1 MKELKVAIFGN
12 TYAERDREIYITLI
26 DILSRHKLE
35 LAMEREYFEF
45 LQLVQGIE
53 LPAIEV
59 LEQFSPIDADFVF
72 SIGGD
77 GTLLRVVER
86 IGKCCEIP
94 ILGINLGRLGFL
106 ADCPVEEVED
116 TILDLLNDN
125 FKIEER
131 SLIHLTTSGQ
141 SLDSTPYALNEIAVL
156 KQDNSSMLTIHCW
169 VDDEYVNA
177 YQADGLIIST
187 PTGSTAYSMSVGG
200 PIVIPNSK
208 SFIISPVASHSLN
221 VRPLVIS
228 DESEIKLR
236 VEGRCK
242 HYLAALDGRSEIFT
256 LDTELKLKKAVRK
269 VRLAKRTDQT
279 FYNTLRNKLMWG
291 ADARISNGSVS
302 SR

>member
-1 MKELKVAIFGN
+1 MKRIKVAIFGN

-26 DILSRHKLE
+26 DILSRKKLE
-35 LAMEREYFEF
+35 IAMELEYYDF
-45 LQLVQGIE
+45 LKDVQGIE
-53 LPAIEV
+53 VPSMETIGNN
-59 LEQFSPIDADFVF
+59 SPVDADFVF

-106 ADCPVEEVED
+106 ADCPFEE
-116 TILDLLNDN
+116 
-125 FKIEER
+125 IEETIDDLIAGDFKTEER
-131 SLIHLTTSGQ
+131 ALIHLSTSGQ
-141 SLDSTPYALNEIAVL
+141 QLEATPYALNEIAVL
-156 KQDNSSMLTIHCW
+156 KQDNSSMITIHCW
-169 VDDEYVNA
+169 VDGEYVNA

-228 DESEIKLR
+228 DESEVTLR
-236 VEGRCK
+236 IEGRCK
-242 HYLAALDGRSEIFT
+242 HFLAALDGRSEIFS
-256 LDTELKLKKAVRK
+256 LDTELILRKASRK
-269 VRLAKRTDQT
+269 VRLAKRKDQT
-279 FYNTLRNKLMWG
+279 FFNTLRNKLMWG
-291 ADARISNGSVS
+291 ADARIPNDLK
-302 SR
+302 

>member
-1 MKELKVAIFGN
+1 MKKMKVAIFGN
-12 TYAERDREIYITLI
+12 TFAERDREIYITLI
-26 DILSRHKLE
+26 DILSHKNLE
-35 LAMEREYFEF
+35 IAMEREYYEF
-45 LQLVQGIE
+45 LENIQELELPPMEIIE
-53 LPAIEV
+53 LS
-59 LEQFSPIDADFVF
+59 SPVEADFVF

-106 ADCPVEEVED
+106 ADCPFEEVEE
-116 TILDLLNDN
+116 TINDLMADQ
-125 FKIEER
+125 FKVEER
-131 SLIHLTTSGQ
+131 SLIHLSTSGQ
-141 SLDSTPYALNEIAVL
+141 QLEATPYALNEIAVL
-156 KQDNSSMLTIHCW
+156 KQDNSSMITIHCW
-169 VDDEYVNA
+169 VDGEYVNA

-228 DESEIKLR
+228 DESEVTLR
-236 VEGRCK
+236 IEGRCK
-242 HYLAALDGRSEIFT
+242 HFLTALDGRSQIFS
-256 LDTELKLKKAVRK
+256 LDTELILRKAARK
-269 VRLAKRTDQT
+269 VRLAKRKDQT

-291 ADARISNGSVS
+291 ADARIPNDLK
-302 SR
+302 

>member
-1 MKELKVAIFGN
+1 MKVAIFGN
-12 TYAERDREIYITLI
+12 TYAERDRDIYVTLI
-26 DILSRHKLE
+26 DILNRKNLE
-35 LAMEREYFEF
+35 IVMEREYFEF
-45 LQLVQGIE
+45 LENVEGLE
-53 LPAIEV
+53 LPPMQI
-59 LEQFSPIDADFVF
+59 LELCSPIDADFIF

-106 ADCPVEEVED
+106 ADCPVEEVEE
-116 TILDLLNDN
+116 TLDELIADQ

-131 SLIHLTTSGQ
+131 SLIHLSTSGQ
-141 SLDSTPYALNEIAVL
+141 QLEATPYALNEIAVL
-156 KQDNSSMLTIHCW
+156 KQDNSSMITIHCW
-169 VDDEYVNA
+169 VDGEYVNA

-228 DESEIKLR
+228 DESEVTLR
-236 VEGRCK
+236 IEGRCK
-242 HYLAALDGRSEIFT
+242 HFLAAVDGRSEVFS
-256 LDTELKLKKAVRK
+256 LETELILRKATRK
-269 VRLAKRTDQT
+269 VRLAKRKDQT

-291 ADARISNGSVS
+291 ADARIPNGSK
-302 SR
+302 